1 MLNVVFTGPAVNGAG
16 SLILRDNLIKACSAK
31 MVVQKSVTGETNLLV
46 ASRTDTVKAKKAAA
60 RGVDVMGYPEFL
72 ARYLDGVCIET
83 AGKASPW
90 VDKMTDPELLVPCFV
105 DAKTLSALDIL

>member
-1 MLNVVFTGPAVNGAG
+1 MLNVVFTGPAVDSAG
-16 SLILRDNLIKACSAK
+16 SLILRDNLIKACKRK
-31 MVVQKSVTGETNLLV
+31 MIVEKSVTQQTNLLV

-60 RGVDVMGYPEFL
+60 RGVDVMGYPEFF

-90 VDKMTDPELLVPCFV
+90 VDKMTDPELLVPVFV
-105 DAKTLSALDIL
+105 DSKTLSAKDIL